1 VSCLAL
7 CLATRAFTQNAADA
21 VSELA
26 GQVALPQSDGSS
38 HKPAVV
44 VWLNPLD
51 EKQTTKQAAP
61 GHYTLVQK
69 NRVFSPH
76 LLVIPV
82 GSIVNF
88 PNADPFFHNVFSL
101 FNGKRFDLGLYE
113 SGNSKEVV
121 FSREG
126 ISYIFCNIHPEM
138 SAVVL
143 ALSTSMYAIADSSA
157 KFSIRLVPPGGYDL
171 HVWIEGTP
179 QPALNQ
185 LTRRVHLREGTPTNV
200 IIDASNSPL
209 STGLHLNKF
218 GKPYDSNSDSTY

>member
-1 VSCLAL
+1 MQPGTFYPVWAE
-7 CLATRAFTQNAADA
+7 ANPA
-21 VSELA
+21 SEEI
-26 GQVALPQSDGSS
+26 VGSS
-38 HKPAVV
+38 DAKH
-44 VWLNPLD
+44 
-51 EKQTTKQAAP
+51 
-61 GHYTLVQK
+61 
-69 NRVFSPH
+69 
-76 LLVIPV
+76 
-82 GSIVNF
+82 
-88 PNADPFFHNVFSL
+88 
-101 FNGKRFDLGLYE
+101 E